1 MKDYIELK
9 KCGCFYNVYNEDC
22 YILFYFFKYK
32 INNNKTGFHVK
43 NINKILNKLD
53 FYKVN
58 YIINNQK
65 HDFNKLNTYNHYKE
79 LGKIKY
85 YEYLTLKDIENKIL
99 KLDDKKLK
107 KIYDLL
113 KEEI

>member
-1 MKDYIELK
+1 MKDYIEIK

-58 YIINNQK
+58 YIINNK
-65 HDFNKLNTYNHYKE
+65 KLNTYNRYKE

-85 YEYLTLKDIENKIL
+85 HEYLTLKDIENKIL
-99 KLDDKKLK
+99 KLDNNRLK

-113 KEEI
+113 KEKV